1 MGDGFGHTD
10 KDVISNTDAVSASE
24 QQADGSDTSSSSEP
38 GNGEVG
44 SSVSGSAAI
53 ASVVEGTHNAPQD
66 ADLINN
72 RQPSDEREGDQL
84 HQTPGQEN
92 TSQFPHER
100 DSNIETALSS
110 NRRCRSPDDEFS
122 CPPKKPRLE
131 SSLGSASGQESSE
144 VGSSSSGSAVE
155 GSRGPSVVE
164 GFLQASLNDNQHNCS
179 RRVENGSDRSTEH
192 YGGAQTMPPPPPP
205 PPARENDVEGQ
216 EDIAGQGGQE
226 DPQPEII
233 NIFRRDDLEYGD
245 QGMPP
250 PLHENGNGVQD
261 AVEQDDPD
269 DQEQEIVYE
278 FRHEAEIVFNR
289 NLEHDWEV
297 LELPQAGPEDLQGQ
311 GDLVEGP
318 IPEIFNIPENE
329 DGIFIEED
337 APILLPENEF
347 VHLPDRFNFQI

>member
-1 MGDGFGHTD
+1 MPSVLPNSRQMGQTLGQVMKGKGINSTKPPVKRTPLNFLTREIATLRQLFPQIAG
-10 KDVISNTDAVSASE
+10 AVPLM
-24 QQADGSDTSSSSEP
+24 TSFPVLLRNLPSKFLL
-38 GNGEVG
+38 GE
-44 SSVSGSAAI
+44 
-53 ASVVEGTHNAPQD
+53 T
-66 ADLINN
+66 
-72 RQPSDEREGDQL
+72 QL
-84 HQTPGQEN
+84 SKSTLGYLGK
-92 TSQFPHER
+92 T
-100 DSNIETALSS
+100 
-110 NRRCRSPDDEFS
+110 RRGKRHRP
-122 CPPKKPRLE
+122 
-131 SSLGSASGQESSE
+131 GSASGQESSE